1 MLSVKNLVK
10 TYKSSGG
17 IEVRALDGVSI
28 DFPEKGMVF
37 LLGRSGSG
45 KSTLLNVSGGLD
57 SPTSGEIIVKGRSS
71 SEFTPSDF
79 DSYRNTYVG
88 FVFQEYNLLN
98 EFTVEQNVAIAL
110 QLQNKENDK
119 QAVDALLEKVDLKG
133 VGKRSPNTLSGGQ
146 RQRVAIARALI
157 KDPKIIMADEPTG
170 ALDSNTGKQIL
181 DTLKKLSEDR
191 LVIVVSHDKDFAEE
205 YADRIIELSDGKI
218 VSDRSKVED
227 NSINEQNIR
236 IVSDD
241 TITVKDWNKVTDEEI
256 KNIVSVMRSKGG
268 ETVITAGKKELPE
281 VKKILKI
288 SDGGKR
294 FKKTDKVEN
303 KKYDGSKTE
312 FIKSRLPMRYALK
325 MSGAGL
331 KVKPL
336 RLFFT
341 ILLSL
346 IAFTVFG
353 VTSTLMMYDPN
364 YSIATAMEKSYYDSV
379 LLEKRYDAVMQSV
392 RARANGSEEV
402 TREESATL
410 VGAYTKSDLDKLN
423 DNDVGLDFAGIID
436 FGSYDYTGL
445 GVGDYERPK
454 LSIKYASPKD
464 EYTWYYTLKEINGFT
479 DCGEEFLTNNGFTAV
494 TEDSRYPQT
503 YNEIAIPKFLYE
515 YYKNSSIVGIQMS
528 APDTPEA
535 LINQWIYIGEL
546 SFEVV
551 GIYDVGA
558 VPSKYAELYD
568 KSSDMN
574 YHERTSLSAEFE
586 DYLKNSFH
594 NVCFVSEDFYE
605 HYQFEFM
612 DIAKDELRGVE
623 ISQTHFKNENVS
635 RNKAILVFTERS
647 IDTYRHAVKFYDLQG
662 NEKTSGIGDTE
673 IYISAQEVFDANG
686 STFYNEVKENGD
698 YTEFCNVYKK
708 NTKTPSDVDY
718 LCKIIVSD
726 YNKVMGAGKELF
738 KDKTTYFIKNAH
750 DQVSSEG
757 TQITLAGIYIVL
769 AEKTF
774 VREEYFISDA
784 LYEQFNIPVSS
795 VASTTT
801 DNTEQTKYLSQHKV
815 DAKNE
820 RYGTVL
826 TLTNNTEAQSYFMLN
841 GRANGVNYAMLNL
854 VYDSSYL
861 MADAFAQMNLAFLI
875 AGIVFGAFAA
885 LMMFNFISVTIENKK
900 NEIGVLRAVGARG
913 IDVFKIFITE
923 ALIITA
929 ICFLLST
936 VTSAILCAVI
946 NALATQSIISISFLN
961 FRFVNVL
968 IILGISVLIAV
979 IATILPVLKAAR
991 RSPVESIRAI

>member
-57 SPTSGEIIVKGRSS
+57 SPTGGEIIVKGRSS
-71 SEFTPSDF
+71 KDFSSADF

-227 NSINEQNIR
+227 NSINEQNIQ

-288 SDGGKR
+288 SDGEKR

-303 KKYDGSKTE
+303 KKYDGNKTE

-379 LLEKRYDAVMQSV
+379 LLEKRYDAVKQSV

-423 DNDVGLDFAGIID
+423 DNKVGLDFAGIID

-464 EYTWYYTLKEINGFT
+464 DFTWYYTLKEINGFT

-494 TEDSRYPQT
+494 TENSRYPQK
-503 YNEIAIPKFLYE
+503 YNEIAIPYFLYE
-515 YYKNSSIVGIQMS
+515 YYKNSSIVSIQM
-528 APDTPEA
+528 PVLDTPEA
-535 LINQWIYIGEL
+535 LIGQWIFIGEL
-546 SFEVV
+546 PFEVV

-568 KSSDMN
+568 KNSDMN

-612 DIAKDELRGVE
+612 DIAKDEIHGAK
-623 ISQTHFKNENVS
+623 ISEASLKYENITNKNNL
-635 RNKAILVFTERS
+635 LVFTERS
-647 IDTYRHAVKFYDLQG
+647 IDTYHHAVKFYDLQG

-673 IYISAQEVFDANG
+673 IYISAQEVFNTNG
-686 STFYNEVKENGD
+686 LTFYNKVKENGD
-698 YTEFCNVYKK
+698 YIEFCRVFNKS
-708 NTKTPSDVDY
+708 NSSKTPRDVDY

-726 YNKVMGAGKELF
+726 YNKVMGKELF
-738 KDKTTYFIKNAH
+738 NNKTYFIKNAH
-750 DQVSSEG
+750 DKVSSDG
-757 TQITLAGIYIVL
+757 TQITLAGIYSVL

-774 VREEYFISDA
+774 VKEEYFISDA

-801 DNTEQTKYLSQHKV
+801 DNTEQTKYLSRHKV

-979 IATILPVLKAAR
+979 IATILPVIKAAR